1 MNKQGF
7 SLVTVL
13 FLIVGI
19 SITLGSVAFN
29 FVTEGKL
36 QRSDTNNNNSLSA
49 AEIGLET
56 AKMWLT
62 DKLTNSVI
70 PTETKNIKA
79 DQGEP
84 QYCLKGFKLI
94 NYTY

>member
-1 MNKQGF
+1 M
-7 SLVTVL
+7 
-13 FLIVGI
+13 
-19 SITLGSVAFN
+19 AFN

-62 DKLTNSVI
+62 DKVNNSVI
-70 PTETKNIKA
+70 PTETTNIKA
-79 DQGEP
+79 DQGAP
-84 QYCLKGFKLI
+84 HYCLKGLMFQ
-94 NYTY
+94 T